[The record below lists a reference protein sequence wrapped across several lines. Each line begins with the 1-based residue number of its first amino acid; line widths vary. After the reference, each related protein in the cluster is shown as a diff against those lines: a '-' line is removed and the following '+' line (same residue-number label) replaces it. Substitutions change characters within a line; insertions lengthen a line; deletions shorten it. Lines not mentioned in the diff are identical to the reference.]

1 MLFRIGVD
9 EKEKRRGKKERKGER
24 ERRRRVRKFRRCRGD
39 GKTLKE
45 RPTTLTQ
52 T

>member
-9 EKEKRRGKKERKGER
+9 EKEKRRGEERKGER

-39 GKTLKE
+39 GC
-45 RPTTLTQ
+45 
-52 T
+52 